1 MQVNGCGRVTLGGGT
16 PVGRE
21 TSLQIDSP
29 VTTRKASPEELAE
42 LDAALKKKY
51 GEKKPA
57 PKKAKANAVDAEAAK
72 MRKREAFT
80 EAERERIRTLCSIP
94 RERWERMRAFVMI
107 AGAVNGYDKA

>member
-1 MQVNGCGRVTLGGGT
+1 MQVNGCGRVTLGNGT

-21 TSLQIDSP
+21 TSPQIDSP
-29 VTTRKASPEELAE
+29 VRTRKASPEELAE

-72 MRKREAFT
+72 MRKHGKP
-80 EAERERIRTLCSIP
+80 SP
-94 RERWERMRAFVMI
+94 RR
-107 AGAVNGYDKA
+107 NGKGSVRCAACQGNGGSGCVPLS